1 VLGEPVVSQ
10 NKAKS
15 VQTTFTPMRAGV
27 DDDDDETI
35 RADRVNS
42 IRELGLSM
50 SSLDVTIQDDKF
62 NKETIGGLM
71 SQGQSLPQGY
81 QEPGRITSPVDS
93 KAVLAQ
99 IQAEAG
105 TLRKE

>member
-1 VLGEPVVSQ
+1 M
-10 NKAKS
+10 A
-15 VQTTFTPMRAGV
+15 AG
-27 DDDDDETI
+27 DDDDDGEII

-50 SSLDVTIQDDKF
+50 SSLEVAIQVDRV

-71 SQGQSLPQGY
+71 SQGQSMPQGY

-99 IQAEAG
+99 LQAEAG